1 MRRPFAAAALL
12 VLQATIKCVG
22 ATADVELNF
31 TLSKFAFGSCN
42 KHDREQACT
51 LVGGQ
56 QKSAQFVT
64 N

>member
-12 VLQATIKCVG
+12 VLAAIQCVG

-51 LVGGQ
+51 LGEGQ

-64 N
+64 K